1 MSAPNEKTLLKVSFP
16 NEKLEAL
23 RFYMGE
29 KELTVEGELQ
39 KYVDS
44 IYQKYVPAPTRRYLD
59 RNDNGEELQAE
70 ITIVNNEIIS
80 EKTKNDTSKGRR
92 GKTTKSQEIEEQVV
106 NEPVEDGEVVEQAQE
121 ENQGMVLTM

>member
-1 MSAPNEKTLLKVSFP
+1 MSVPNGKTLLKVSFP

-23 RFYMGE
+23 RFYMNE

-39 KYVDS
+39 KYVDN

-80 EKTKNDTSKGRR
+80 ENTKNDTSKGRR
-92 GKTTKSQEIEEQVV
+92 KATKSQEIEGQVV
-106 NEPVEDGEVVEQAQE
+106 NEPVEDGEVVEQVQE
-121 ENQGMVLTM
+121 ENQGMVMTM

>member
-1 MSAPNEKTLLKVSFP
+1 MSDSNEKTILKVSFP

-23 RFYMGE
+23 KFYMSE

-39 KYVDS
+39 KYVDN
-44 IYQKYVPAPTRRYLD
+44 IYQKHVPTPTRRYLD
-59 RNDNGEELQAE
+59 RNDNGEELQPE

-92 GKTTKSQEIEEQVV
+92 GKATKSQEIEGQVV
-106 NEPVEDGEVVEQAQE
+106 NEPVEDRDVVEQVQE
-121 ENQGMVLTM
+121 ENQGMVMTM

>member
-1 MSAPNEKTLLKVSFP
+1 MSAPNEKAVLKVSFP

-39 KYVDS
+39 KYVDN

-59 RNDNGEELQAE
+59 RSDTRDELQVEAIKETTKTPGRKRNTGTQNVKEE
-70 ITIVNNEIIS
+70 IAGTQINNEAS
-80 EKTKNDTSKGRR
+80 EETS
-92 GKTTKSQEIEEQVV
+92 EQ
-106 NEPVEDGEVVEQAQE
+106 NQE
-121 ENQGMVLTM
+121 EDQGMAMSM

>member
-1 MSAPNEKTLLKVSFP
+1 MSDSNEKTILKVSFP

-23 RFYMGE
+23 RFYMSE

-70 ITIVNNEIIS
+70 ITIVNNEDIP
-80 EKTKNDTSKGRR
+80 ENTKKDTSKGR
-92 GKTTKSQEIEEQVV
+92 KKATKSQELETQVV
-106 NEPVEDGEVVEQAQE
+106 NEPAGDGEIADQVQE
-121 ENQGMVLTM
+121 ENQGMVMSM

>member
-1 MSAPNEKTLLKVSFP
+1 MSDSNEKTILKVSFP

-23 RFYMGE
+23 KFYMSE

-39 KYVDS
+39 KYVDN
-44 IYQKYVPAPTRRYLD
+44 IYQKYVPTPTRRYLD

-80 EKTKNDTSKGRR
+80 GKTKNDTSKGRR
-92 GKTTKSQEIEEQVV
+92 GKATKSQEIEGQVV
-106 NEPVEDGEVVEQAQE
+106 NEPVEDGEVVEQVQE
-121 ENQGMVLTM
+121 ENQGMVMTM

>member
-80 EKTKNDTSKGRR
+80 ENTKNDTSKGRR
-92 GKTTKSQEIEEQVV
+92 KATKSQEIEGQVV
-106 NEPVEDGEVVEQAQE
+106 NEPVEDGEVVEQVQE
-121 ENQGMVLTM
+121 ENQGMVMTV

>member
-1 MSAPNEKTLLKVSFP
+1 MSDSNEKTILKVSFP

-23 RFYMGE
+23 KFYMSE

-80 EKTKNDTSKGRR
+80 GKTKNDTSKGRR
-92 GKTTKSQEIEEQVV
+92 GKATKSQEIEGQVV
-106 NEPVEDGEVVEQAQE
+106 NEPVEDGEVVEQVQE
-121 ENQGMVLTM
+121 ENQGMVMTM

>member
-80 EKTKNDTSKGRR
+80 ENTKNDTSKGRR
-92 GKTTKSQEIEEQVV
+92 KATKSQEIEGQVV
-106 NEPVEDGEVVEQAQE
+106 NEPVEDGEVVEQVQE
-121 ENQGMVLTM
+121 ENQGMVMTM

>member
-1 MSAPNEKTLLKVSFP
+1 MSDSNEKTILKVSFS

-23 RFYMGE
+23 RFYMSE

-70 ITIVNNEIIS
+70 TTNETRKSPGRKRTARTQNTTEEIADTPINNETTEEIS
-80 EKTKNDTSKGRR
+80 ERNH
-92 GKTTKSQEIEEQVV
+92 
-106 NEPVEDGEVVEQAQE
+106 E
-121 ENQGMVLTM
+121 ENQSMVMSM

>member
-23 RFYMGE
+23 RFYMNE

-39 KYVDS
+39 KYVDN

-80 EKTKNDTSKGRR
+80 ENTKNDTSKGRR
-92 GKTTKSQEIEEQVV
+92 KATKSQEIEGQVV
-106 NEPVEDGEVVEQAQE
+106 NEPVEDGEVVEQVQE
-121 ENQGMVLTM
+121 ENQGMVMTM

>member
-1 MSAPNEKTLLKVSFP
+1 MSDSNEKTILKVSFP

-23 RFYMGE
+23 RFYMSE

-44 IYQKYVPAPTRRYLD
+44 IYQKYVPAPTRRYLE

-70 ITIVNNEIIS
+70 ITIVNNEDIS
-80 EKTKNDTSKGRR
+80 ENTKKDTSKGRR
-92 GKTTKSQEIEEQVV
+92 KTTKSQELETQVV
-106 NEPVEDGEVVEQAQE
+106 NEPAGDGEIADQVQE
-121 ENQGMVLTM
+121 ENQGMVMSM

>member
-1 MSAPNEKTLLKVSFP
+1 MSDSNEKTILKVSFP

-23 RFYMGE
+23 RFYMSE

-39 KYVDS
+39 KYVDN

-80 EKTKNDTSKGRR
+80 ENTKNDTSKGRR
-92 GKTTKSQEIEEQVV
+92 KATKSQEIEGQVV
-106 NEPVEDGEVVEQAQE
+106 NEPVEDGEVVEQVQE
-121 ENQGMVLTM
+121 ENQGMVMTM